1 MGLLGKVCP
10 SVANV
15 PTLVYKVPASK
26 FASLNINLYS
36 RTDAN
41 NVRLCIVDKED
52 LSIESISVTTPGKGC
67 VQFPTLTVNGANTTK
82 ATVNVNTMTLAE
94 LTIKDTGNNY
104 AVNDL
109 LTATIAT
116 ATATTKAGIKVTAV
130 DASGSIVAIQ
140 IADGGIYTALTP
152 ETTNHEISVTG
163 GSGTGASFHYGK
175 FGIKTVTITNSG
187 NGYSQVPTI
196 SVSEG
201 SLATFNITM
210 NIQVEG
216 IDDIDG
222 ASMPLYGVIERT
234 GIVLSEGQAVYVV
247 TDKANS
253 LNVHVWGF
261 EKLA

>member
-15 PTLVYKVPASK
+15 PTLVYKVPVTK

-36 RTDAN
+36 KTDAN

-52 LSIESISVTTPGKGC
+52 LSIESITVSTPGKGC
-67 VQFPTLTVNGANTTK
+67 LQFPVLTVNGSNTTK
-82 ATVNVNTMTLAE
+82 ATVAVTSMVLAE
-94 LTIKDTGNNY
+94 VSIKDTGNNY
-104 AVNDL
+104 AVDDL
-109 LTATIAT
+109 LTATIVT
-116 ATATTKAGIKVTAV
+116 ATATTKAAIKVTSV

-140 IADGGIYTALTP
+140 VMDGGVYTALTP
-152 ETTNHEISVTG
+152 DTTNHEITITG
-163 GSGTGASFHYGK
+163 GSGTGASFNHGK
-175 FGIKTVTITNSG
+175 FGIRSVSITNAG
-187 NGYSQVPTI
+187 NGYSQIPTI
-196 SVSEG
+196 TVSEG
-201 SLATFNITM
+201 SLATFNISM
-210 NIQVEG
+210 SIQVEST
-216 IDDIDG
+216 DDIDG
-222 ASMPLYGVIERT
+222 AAMPLFGVIERT